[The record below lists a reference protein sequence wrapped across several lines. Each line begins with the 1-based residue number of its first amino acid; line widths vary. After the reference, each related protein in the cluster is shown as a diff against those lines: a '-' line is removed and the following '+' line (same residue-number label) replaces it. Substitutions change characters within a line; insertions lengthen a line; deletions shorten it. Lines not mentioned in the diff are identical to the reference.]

1 MRALQFLWLMLC
13 AALTASCASSLV
25 PSAADPT
32 ATTPMPT
39 SVLRVMSYNIRCGS
53 CEKVDDPNHWSRRKS
68 LVAQTIRSVQ
78 ADLVGLQEA
87 ELFQVRDLIA
97 LLPEYDWMGVGR
109 DDGAE
114 KGEMNAVLVRRAMLT
129 ISSSKTFW
137 LSETPQRVSR
147 GWDAALN
154 RTLSLLKLRS
164 RSSGREFIFVNTHFD
179 HVGQVARR
187 ESARLI
193 DATLRREAAG
203 LPVILTGDLND
214 RPGSV
219 AHRLLTQTLA
229 DAAVASLT
237 PLSGGDLT
245 FNGFGSDLQAG
256 NKIDYVMVDGLTQV
270 LSHRVLSELFE
281 GRYASDHYALLAEV
295 RLR

>member
-1 MRALQFLWLMLC
+1 MRALQLLWLMLS
-13 AALTASCASSLV
+13 AALTASCASFHV
-25 PSAADPT
+25 PAAADQT
-32 ATTPMPT
+32 ATT

-53 CEKVDDPNHWSRRKS
+53 CEQVDDPNHWSRRKS
-68 LVAQTIRSVQ
+68 LVAQTIRSAQ

-87 ELFQVRDLIA
+87 ELFQIRDLIA
-97 LLPEYDWMGVGR
+97 LLPQYDWMGVGR

-114 KGEMNAVLVRRAMLT
+114 KGEMNAVLVRRAVLT

-137 LSETPQRVSR
+137 LSETPERVSR

-154 RTLSLLKLRS
+154 RTLSLLKLRG
-164 RSSGREFIFVNTHFD
+164 RSDGREFIFANTHFD

-193 DATLRREAAG
+193 DATLQREAG
-203 LPVILTGDLND
+203 RLPVILTGDLND

-219 AHRLLTQTLA
+219 AHCLLTQVLV

-256 NKIDYVMVDGLTQV
+256 NKIDYVLVGGLTQV
-270 LSHRVLSELFE
+270 LSHQVLSEQLD

>member
-1 MRALQFLWLMLC
+1 MRTLRLLWLMLS
-13 AALTASCASSLV
+13 AALTASCASLPV
-25 PSAADPT
+25 PAAGDKT
-32 ATTPMPT
+32 ATT

-68 LVAQTIRSVQ
+68 LVAQTIRSAQ

-87 ELFQVRDLIA
+87 ELFQIRDLIA
-97 LLPEYDWMGVGR
+97 LLPQYDWMGVGR

-114 KGEMNAVLVRRAMLT
+114 KGEMNAVLVRRAVLT
-129 ISSSKTFW
+129 ISSSKTLW
-137 LSETPQRVSR
+137 LSETPERVSR

-154 RTLSLLKLRS
+154 RTLSLLKLRRQS
-164 RSSGREFIFVNTHFD
+164 DGREIIFANTHFD

-193 DATLRREAAG
+193 DATLQREAGG

-219 AHRLLTQTLA
+219 AHSLLTQVLV
-229 DAAVASLT
+229 DAAVTSLT

-256 NKIDYVMVDGLTQV
+256 NKIDYVLVDGLTQV
-270 LSHRVLSELFE
+270 LSHQVLSEQFE
-281 GRYASDHYALLAEV
+281 GRYASDHYALRAEV

>member
-1 MRALQFLWLMLC
+1 MRALQLLWLMLST
-13 AALTASCASSLV
+13 ALTASCASFHV
-25 PSAADPT
+25 PAAGDN
-32 ATTPMPT
+32 TTTT

-68 LVAQTIRSVQ
+68 LVAQTIRSAQ

-87 ELFQVRDLIA
+87 ELFQIRDLIA
-97 LLPEYDWMGVGR
+97 LLPQYDWVGVGR

-137 LSETPQRVSR
+137 LSETPERVSR

-154 RTLSLLKLRS
+154 RTLSLLKLRRQS
-164 RSSGREFIFVNTHFD
+164 DGREFIFANTHFD

-193 DATLRREAAG
+193 DATLQREAGG

-219 AHRLLTQTLA
+219 AHSLLTQVLV
-229 DAAVASLT
+229 DAAVASLK

-256 NKIDYVMVDGLTQV
+256 NKIDYVLVDGLTQV
-270 LSHRVLSELFE
+270 LSHQVLSEQFE
-281 GRYASDHYALLAEV
+281 GRYASDHYALRAEV

>member
-1 MRALQFLWLMLC
+1 MRTLRFLWLMLS
-13 AALTASCASSLV
+13 AALTTSCAGSLG
-25 PSAADPT
+25 PAAGDQT
-32 ATTPMPT
+32 ATT

-53 CEKVDDPNHWSRRKS
+53 CEKVDDPNHWSRRRS
-68 LVAQTIRSVQ
+68 LVAQTIRSAQ

-87 ELFQVRDLIA
+87 ELFQIRDLIA
-97 LLPEYDWMGVGR
+97 LLPQYDWMGVGR

-114 KGEMNAVLVRRAMLT
+114 KGEMNAVLVRRAAFT
-129 ISSSKTFW
+129 ISSRKTFW
-137 LSETPQRVSR
+137 LSETPERVSR

-154 RTLSLLKLRS
+154 RTLSLLKLRRQS
-164 RSSGREFIFVNTHFD
+164 DGREFIFANTHFD
-179 HVGQVARR
+179 HVGQLARR

-193 DATLRREAAG
+193 DATLQREAGG

-219 AHRLLTQTLA
+219 AHRLLTQVLV
-229 DAAVASLT
+229 DAAVTSVT
-237 PLSGGDLT
+237 PLRGGDLT

-270 LSHRVLSELFE
+270 LSHQVLSARSE
-281 GRYASDHYALLAEV
+281 GPYASDHYALLVEL

>member
-1 MRALQFLWLMLC
+1 MRALQLLWLMLS
-13 AALTASCASSLV
+13 AALTASCASLPV
-25 PSAADPT
+25 PAAGDKT
-32 ATTPMPT
+32 ATT

-68 LVAQTIRSVQ
+68 LVAQTIRSAQ

-87 ELFQVRDLIA
+87 ELFQIRDLIA
-97 LLPEYDWMGVGR
+97 LLPQYDWMGVGR

-137 LSETPQRVSR
+137 LSETPERVSR

-154 RTLSLLKLRS
+154 RTLSLLKLRG
-164 RSSGREFIFVNTHFD
+164 RSDGREFIFANTHFD

-193 DATLRREAAG
+193 DATLQREAG
-203 LPVILTGDLND
+203 RLPVILTGDLND

-219 AHRLLTQTLA
+219 AHSLLTQVLV
-229 DAAVASLT
+229 DAAVASLK

-256 NKIDYVMVDGLTQV
+256 NKIDYVLVDGLTQV
-270 LSHRVLSELFE
+270 LSHRVLNERLE

>member
-1 MRALQFLWLMLC
+1 MRALQLLWLMLS
-13 AALTASCASSLV
+13 AALTASCASLPV
-25 PSAADPT
+25 PAAGDKT
-32 ATTPMPT
+32 ATT

-53 CEKVDDPNHWSRRKS
+53 CERVDDPNHWSRRKS
-68 LVAQTIRSVQ
+68 LVAQTIRSAQ

-87 ELFQVRDLIA
+87 ELFQIRDLIA
-97 LLPEYDWMGVGR
+97 LLPQYDWVGVGR

-137 LSETPQRVSR
+137 LSETPERVSR

-154 RTLSLLKLRS
+154 RTLSLLKLRG
-164 RSSGREFIFVNTHFD
+164 RSDGREFIFANTHFD

-193 DATLRREAAG
+193 DATLQREAG
-203 LPVILTGDLND
+203 RLPVILTGDLND

-219 AHRLLTQTLA
+219 AHSLLTQVLV
-229 DAAVASLT
+229 DAAVASLK

-256 NKIDYVMVDGLTQV
+256 NKIDYVLVDGLTQV
-270 LSHRVLSELFE
+270 LSHQVLSEQFE

>member
-1 MRALQFLWLMLC
+1 MRALQLLWLMLS
-13 AALTASCASSLV
+13 AALTASCASLHV
-25 PSAADPT
+25 PAAGDKT
-32 ATTPMPT
+32 ATT

-53 CEKVDDPNHWSRRKS
+53 CEKADDPNHWSRRKS
-68 LVAQTIRSVQ
+68 LVAQTIRSAQ

-87 ELFQVRDLIA
+87 ELFQIRDLIA
-97 LLPEYDWMGVGR
+97 LLPQYDWMGVGR
-109 DDGAE
+109 DDGSE
-114 KGEMNAVLVRRAMLT
+114 KGEMNAVLVRRAVLT

-137 LSETPQRVSR
+137 LSETPERVSR

-154 RTLSLLKLRS
+154 RTLSLLKLRG
-164 RSSGREFIFVNTHFD
+164 RSDGREFIFANTHFD
-179 HVGQVARR
+179 HVGHVARR

-193 DATLRREAAG
+193 DATLQREAG
-203 LPVILTGDLND
+203 SLPVILTGDLND

-219 AHRLLTQTLA
+219 AHRLLTQVLV

-237 PLSGGDLT
+237 PLTGGDLT

-256 NKIDYVMVDGLTQV
+256 NKIDYVLVDGLTQV
-270 LSHRVLSELFE
+270 LSHHILSEQFE
-281 GRYASDHYALLAEV
+281 GPYASDHYALLAEV

>member
-1 MRALQFLWLMLC
+1 MRALQLLWLMLS
-13 AALTASCASSLV
+13 AALTASCASLHV
-25 PSAADPT
+25 PAAADQT
-32 ATTPMPT
+32 AST

-53 CEKVDDPNHWSRRKS
+53 CEKADDPNHWSRRKL
-68 LVAQTIRSVQ
+68 LVAQTIRSAQ

-87 ELFQVRDLIA
+87 EWFQIRDLIA
-97 LLPEYDWMGVGR
+97 LLPQYDWMGVGR
-109 DDGAE
+109 DDGAD
-114 KGEMNAVLVRRAMLT
+114 KGEMNAVLVRRAVLT

-137 LSETPQRVSR
+137 LSETPERVSR

-154 RTLSLLKLRS
+154 RTLSLLKLR
-164 RSSGREFIFVNTHFD
+164 RQADGREIIFANTHFD

-193 DATLRREAAG
+193 GATLQREAGG

-219 AHRLLTQTLA
+219 AHSLLTQVLV

-256 NKIDYVMVDGLTQV
+256 NKIDYVLVDGLTQV
-270 LSHRVLSELFE
+270 LTHHILSERFE
-281 GRYASDHYALLAEV
+281 GPYASDHYALLAEV

>member
-1 MRALQFLWLMLC
+1 MRALRLLWLMLC

-25 PSAADPT
+25 PAEGDQA
-32 ATTPMPT
+32 ATTSMTAP
-39 SVLRVMSYNIRCGS
+39 VLRVMSYNIRCGS
-53 CEKVDDPNHWSRRKS
+53 CENVDDPNHWSRRKS

-87 ELFQVRDLIA
+87 ELFQIGDLIA

-114 KGEMNAVLVRRAMLT
+114 QGEMNAVLVRRAALT
-129 ISSSKTFW
+129 ISSHKTLW
-137 LSETPQRVSR
+137 LSETPERVSR

-154 RTLSLLKLRS
+154 RTLSLLQLRS
-164 RSSGREFIFVNTHFD
+164 RSDGREFIFANTHLD

-193 DATLRREAAG
+193 DATLQREAGG
-203 LPVILTGDLND
+203 LPVVLTGDLND
-214 RPGSV
+214 RPGSL
-219 AHRLLTQTLA
+219 AHRLLTRALT
-229 DAAVASLT
+229 DAAEASLT
-237 PLSGGDLT
+237 PPSGGDLT

-270 LSHRVLSELFE
+270 LSHQVLSEQFE

>member
-1 MRALQFLWLMLC
+1 MRALQLLWLMLS
-13 AALTASCASSLV
+13 AALTASCASFHA
-25 PSAADPT
+25 PAAADQT
-32 ATTPMPT
+32 AST

-53 CEKVDDPNHWSRRKS
+53 CEKADDPNHWSRRKS
-68 LVAQTIRSVQ
+68 LVAQTIRSAQ

-87 ELFQVRDLIA
+87 ELFQIRDLIA
-97 LLPEYDWMGVGR
+97 LLPQYDWMGVGR

-114 KGEMNAVLVRRAMLT
+114 KGEMNAVLVRRAVLT

-137 LSETPQRVSR
+137 LSETPERVSR

-154 RTLSLLKLRS
+154 RTLSLLKLRRQS
-164 RSSGREFIFVNTHFD
+164 DGREIIFANTHFD

-193 DATLRREAAG
+193 DATLQREAGG

-219 AHRLLTQTLA
+219 AHSLLTQVLV

-256 NKIDYVMVDGLTQV
+256 NKIDYVLVDGLTQV
-270 LSHRVLSELFE
+270 LTHHILSERFE
-281 GRYASDHYALLAEV
+281 GPYASDHYALLAEV